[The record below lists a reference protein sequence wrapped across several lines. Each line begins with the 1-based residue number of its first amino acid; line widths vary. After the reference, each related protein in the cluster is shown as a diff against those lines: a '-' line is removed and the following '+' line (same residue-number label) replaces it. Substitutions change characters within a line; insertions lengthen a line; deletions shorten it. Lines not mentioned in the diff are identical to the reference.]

1 MSEIS
6 EDLVTRTW
14 QGMSEISS
22 AQARIEMGEAG
33 REQPELLAF
42 VLGSVSGCSPEAQ
55 ELAVYLYFVIYKI
68 FKLGAEQSL
77 GTIPAER
84 IELHLTRNE
93 KLLERLEPAHTRFL
107 ERAAQLE
114 TRAQPFVVKYLV
126 DAIMEAGEGEEAVQL
141 SEEEG
146 GTLYLVLKTTIDV
159 LDEELARVESAA
171 SMK

>member
-6 EDLVTRTW
+6 EDLVTVTW
-14 QGMSEISS
+14 QAMGTISS
-22 AQARIEMGEAG
+22 AQARAEMAMAG

-68 FKLGAEQSL
+68 FTVSAGKSL
-77 GTIPAER
+77 GPVIADN

-107 ERAAQLE
+107 ERAAHLE

-126 DAIMEAGEGEEAVQL
+126 DAIMEAGEGEDAVQL

-159 LDEELARVESAA
+159 LDEELARVESIGG
-171 SMK
+171 